1 MAARTSFG
9 KRERERNKKAKA
21 EAKRDRRQENAE
33 KAAEEAALANPGD
46 LSAAQ
51 ILDLLDKVQAEFD
64 REDIDFEEYEER
76 KMELLSQLPLD

>member
-9 KRERERNKKAKA
+9 KRERERAKKAKA
-21 EAKRDRRQENAE
+21 EAKRERRQDNTEV
-33 KAAEEAALANPGD
+33 EADPLAVPAGD

-64 REDIDFEEYEER
+64 REAIEFEEYEER
-76 KMELLSQLPLD
+76 KMDLLSQLPLD